1 MKKVLLLLCQG
12 FEEFEASVF
21 TDVFGWSRSYG
32 HEGVSVDTAAIRPE
46 IKCTFN
52 LIVRPEKKIEE
63 IDVADYDA
71 LAIPGGFQDKGFYED
86 AFDEKVQNLI
96 RDFASANKYI
106 ASICVAGLALGK
118 SGILKGRKATTY
130 HLNEGIR
137 RKQLAEFGVD
147 VQDRHLVMD
156 DKIITCSC
164 PAAAIDVAF
173 LLLKELTS
181 DSNMNKVKEGMG
193 F

>member
-1 MKKVLLLLCQG
+1 
-12 FEEFEASVF
+12 
-21 TDVFGWSRSYG
+21 
-32 HEGVSVDTAAIRPE
+32 
-46 IKCTFN
+46 
-52 LIVRPEKKIEE
+52 
-63 IDVADYDA
+63 
-71 LAIPGGFQDKGFYED
+71 
-86 AFDEKVQNLI
+86 
-96 RDFASANKYI
+96 
-106 ASICVAGLALGK
+106 
-118 SGILKGRKATTY
+118 
-130 HLNEGIR
+130 LNEGIR